1 MSIAI
6 NPSKCVGCG
15 RCIEVCP
22 GNLIKLVSDEKAV
35 HSRPEQNGEGTGQ
48 LRKAVIRREKDC
60 WGCTS
65 CLKEC
70 KTGAIAFF
78 LGADIGGRG
87 SVLSVS
93 DKGDIRTW
101 TVTAPDK
108 STKTIVVN
116 RKESNKY

>member
-6 NPSKCVGCG
+6 NQKKCVGCG
-15 RCIEVCP
+15 RCVEVCP
-22 GNLIKLVSDEKAV
+22 GNLIKLCD
-35 HSRPEQNGEGTGQ
+35 G
-48 LRKAVIRREKDC
+48 LAVIKREKDC

-78 LGADIGGRG
+78 LGADLGGKG

-93 DKGDIRTW
+93 EHGSIRDW
-101 TVTAPDK
+101 TVSAPDGTK
-108 STKTIVVN
+108 KTISIN
-116 RKESNKY
+116 TKESNKY

>member
-6 NPSKCVGCG
+6 NSSRCVGCK
-15 RCIEVCP
+15 RCIEACP
-22 GNLIKLVSDEKAV
+22 GNLIKLVDS
-35 HSRPEQNGEGTGQ
+35 
-48 LRKAVIRREKDC
+48 KAVIKREKDC

-70 KTGAIAFF
+70 RTGAIEFF

-87 SVLSVS
+87 AVLSVS

-101 TVTAPDK
+101 TVTAPDQ

-116 RKESNKY
+116 KKESNKY

>member
-6 NPSKCVGCG
+6 KKSKCVGCG

-22 GNLIKLVSDEKAV
+22 GNLIKLVAEKKAV
-35 HSRPEQNGEGTGQ
+35 CDRPEQNGGGAGQ

-101 TVTAPDK
+101 TVPAPDN